1 MEVLDSGKLAAERA
15 LRSERDTVGAL
26 REQLTARQQRADEA
40 ACKGQE
46 LQELVKYNADLA
58 AKVDDAEKHLHVR
71 QAQWMTDQKATQQ
84 ALHVA
89 RQQVAIASSYKF
101 AR

>member
-1 MEVLDSGKLAAERA
+1 M
-15 LRSERDTVGAL
+15 
-26 REQLTARQQRADEA
+26 QQRADAA

-58 AKVDDAEKHLHVR
+58 AKVDDAEKQLHVR
-71 QAQWMTDQKATQQ
+71 QAQWTTDQKATQQ

-89 RQQVAIASSYKF
+89 RQQVAIASSYDLRGDLCLCSGDGCLLSITPSSVHRSKQL
-101 AR
+101 